1 MNVFGHLS
9 LRNKITAI
17 IVCTVLIIL
26 SIGFSI
32 DVYSEARSI
41 KNNLLAEKVL
51 TAKIVGNY
59 TVADIIFSSEE
70 SALESLSY
78 LKKDSS
84 IINAHL
90 YDAED
95 NHFAS
100 LYDNEDFHEK
110 HLDKTKSWH
119 EFDNEKLYIL
129 EPIMLNDQRV
139 GALCLHTSTTDYL
152 KNVERRIKFLVGTLL
167 MLLILAFI
175 IAGRLASFVTSPIL
189 SLANAARNFSKD
201 KTYKLNLKSKHED
214 EIGRLVNAFNDM
226 FSQISNRENE
236 RDLAISQLKDN
247 EANLK
252 LILDNMVD
260 GVITTDESGLILT
273 MNKAAEIMFGYPA
286 KSITGLSIKKLIPS
300 VIKDENSDSLEHYL
314 KTKQSRFIGI
324 GREVEALRKNNSTFS
339 MRLSVSEL
347 PKDANNKRRFI
358 GSCQDLTQ
366 LMHQEEQ
373 LRRTQKMDAL
383 GKLTGGIA
391 HDYNNM
397 LGVITGYAELLEEE
411 LETQPTLMKY
421 AQAIQQA
428 GHRGAKLTRKLLS
441 FSKQNA
447 SEPDILNINTLLL
460 EEQHMLEKT
469 LTVRIKLIF
478 DLEENLWPVWLDI
491 SDMTDV
497 ILNMS
502 INAMHAIENNGQLT
516 ISTHNET
523 LNALDAQLL
532 DLKPGEYTSIN
543 ITDTGS
549 GMDTATK
556 GKIFDPFFSTKG
568 TKGTGLGLSQVYGF
582 VKNSGGAINVY
593 SEIGLGTRFAL
604 YFPRYNA
611 GSKKQEAEIA
621 EVNTD
626 SLEGN
631 QRILIVDDEPALINL
646 CSEILQQKGYLVFSA
661 ENAKKA
667 LEILE
672 QEPIDL
678 LLSDVIMPEMNGYEL
693 ASIVQSKYPDIKI
706 QLASGFTDDRH
717 VDKTDLNLQK
727 NILKKPYNSH
737 ELLKKV
743 YDLLN

>member
-1 MNVFGHLS
+1 MNIFSQLS

-41 KNNLLAEKVL
+41 KDNLLAEKVL

-59 TVADIIFSSEE
+59 TVADIVFSSEE

-78 LKKDSS
+78 LKKDDS
-84 IINAHL
+84 IINAHI
-90 YDAED
+90 YDAEN

-100 LYDNEDFHEK
+100 LYNIK
-110 HLDKTKSWH
+110 HIRAEHMDKTRSWY
-119 EFDNEKLYIL
+119 EFDNEELHII
-129 EPIMLNDQRV
+129 EPIMLNDERV
-139 GALCLHTSTTDYL
+139 GALYLHSSTRDYL
-152 KNVERRIKFLVGTLL
+152 KNVENRIKILVGTLI
-167 MLLILAFI
+167 MLIILAFI

-189 SLANAARNFSKD
+189 SLANAARSFSKD
-201 KTYKLNLKSKHED
+201 KTYKLSLKSKYED
-214 EIGRLVNAFNDM
+214 ETGRLVNAFNDM
-226 FSQISNRENE
+226 FSQISSRENE
-236 RDLAISQLKDN
+236 RDLAINQLRDN
-247 EANLK
+247 EENLK

-260 GVITTDESGLILT
+260 GVITTDESGIVLT

-286 KSITGLSIKKLIPS
+286 KSITGTNIKKLIPC
-300 VIKDENSDSLEHYL
+300 IINDENNDSLEHYL

-324 GREVEALRKNNSTFS
+324 GREVEALRKNNSTFT

-366 LMHQEEQ
+366 LKHQEEQ

-411 LETQPTLMKY
+411 LETQPTLIKY
-421 AQAIQQA
+421 AQAIQLA

-441 FSKQNA
+441 FSKQNS
-447 SEPDILNINTLLL
+447 SEPDILNINTLLRD
-460 EEQHMLEKT
+460 EQHMLEKT
-469 LTVRIKLIF
+469 LTVRIKLVF
-478 DLEENLWPVWLDI
+478 DLEENLWPVWLDV
-491 SDMTDV
+491 SDMTDA

-502 INAMHAIENNGQLT
+502 INAMHAIKDNGQLT

-523 LNALDAQLL
+523 LNAQDAQLL
-532 DLKPGEYTSIN
+532 ELKAGDYTSIN
-543 ITDTGS
+543 ITDTGG
-549 GMDTATK
+549 GMDLATK
-556 GKIFDPFFSTKG
+556 DKIFDPFFSTKG

-582 VKNSGGAINVY
+582 VKNNGGSINVY
-593 SEIGLGTRFAL
+593 SEIDMGTRFAL

-611 GSKKQEAEIA
+611 SSIKRETEIA
-621 EVNTD
+621 EASTD

-631 QRILIVDDEPALINL
+631 QKILIVDDEPALISL
-646 CSEILQQKGYLVFSA
+646 SSEVLQQKGYQIFSA
-661 ENAKKA
+661 ENGKEA
-667 LEILE
+667 LKVLE
-672 QEPIDL
+672 QESVDL
-678 LLSDVIMPEMNGYEL
+678 LLSDVIMPEMTGYEL
-693 ASIVQSKYPDIKI
+693 ASIVQSKYPNIKI

-717 VDKTDLNLQK
+717 VDETDLKLQE

-737 ELLKKV
+737 ELLQKI